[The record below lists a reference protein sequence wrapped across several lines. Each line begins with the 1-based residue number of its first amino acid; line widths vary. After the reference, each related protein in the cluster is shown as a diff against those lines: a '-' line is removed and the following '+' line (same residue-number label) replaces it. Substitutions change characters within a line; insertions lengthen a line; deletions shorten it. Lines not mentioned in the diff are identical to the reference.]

1 MPEEFQQIKTE
12 LRTNAVP
19 IVIGATAI
27 LLVAVGIYLFAS
39 RPKAPAKIQPTPQI
53 AIETPIDLSQGQ
65 PTATSPLAG
74 FVTPT
79 PGPSPLPKA
88 TPTPKPGT
96 ITKTKGGQLPKSGF
110 PALALIPISVALL
123 GSGFI
128 LRRKI

>member
-19 IVIGATAI
+19 IIIGAVAI

-39 RPKAPAKIQPTPQI
+39 RPKAPAKLQPTPV

-65 PTATSPLAG
+65 PTAASPLAG
-74 FVTPT
+74 FATPSPKQSPT
-79 PGPSPLPKA
+79 PSV
-88 TPTPKPGT
+88 KPVT
-96 ITKTKGGQLPKSGF
+96 MTKGGQLPKSGF
-110 PALALIPISVALL
+110 PLLSLIPVSLALV